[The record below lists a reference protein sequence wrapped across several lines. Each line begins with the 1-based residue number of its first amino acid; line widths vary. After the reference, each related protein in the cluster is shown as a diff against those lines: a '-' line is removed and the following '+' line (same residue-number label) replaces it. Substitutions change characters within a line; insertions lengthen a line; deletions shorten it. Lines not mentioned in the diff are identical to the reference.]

1 MGWVKNK
8 FEFLLPDIMRRVP
21 FVPTPHQIVRR
32 MLDLADVSR
41 GEVVLDLGA
50 GDGRILVDA
59 VRRFDASAVGVED
72 NPRRILLATRNIERS
87 GVSDK
92 VKLLN
97 QNLLE
102 TSLRDADV
110 VTLYL
115 LPEMNRALL
124 PKMIR
129 ELKPSAR
136 VVAHDFPLPGIKPTK
151 RERINHNGVFHYVY
165 LYNFDKQSRLP
176 VKRF

>member
-1 MGWVKNK
+1 M
-8 FEFLLPDIMRRVP
+8 MRRVP
-21 FVPTPHQIVRR
+21 FVPTPHQIVHR
-32 MLDLADVSR
+32 MLDLADIDR

-50 GDGRILVDA
+50 GDGRILIDA
-59 VRRFDASAVGVED
+59 VRRFDASAVGVEN
-72 NPRRILLATRNIERS
+72 NPRRILQATRNIERS

-92 VKLLN
+92 VRLFN
-97 QNLLE
+97 QNLFE
-102 TSLRDADV
+102 ADLRDADV

-115 LPEMNRALL
+115 LPETNRALL
-124 PKMIR
+124 PKMIS

-136 VVAHDFPLPGIKPTK
+136 VVAHDFPLPGVRPTK

-165 LYNFDKQSRLP
+165 LYSAESLSKLP

>member
-1 MGWVKNK
+1 
-8 FEFLLPDIMRRVP
+8 MRRVP

-32 MLDLADVSR
+32 MLDLAEVGK

-59 VRRFDASAVGVED
+59 VRRFDASAVGVEN
-72 NPRRILLATRNIERS
+72 NPRRVLLATRNIERS

-92 VKLLN
+92 VRLLN

-124 PKMIR
+124 PRMMR

-136 VVAHDFPLPGIKPTK
+136 VVAHDFPLPGVKPTK
-151 RERINHNGVFHYVY
+151 RERVNHNGVFHYIY
-165 LYNFDKQSRLP
+165 LYSADALSWP
-176 VKRF
+176 PIKRF